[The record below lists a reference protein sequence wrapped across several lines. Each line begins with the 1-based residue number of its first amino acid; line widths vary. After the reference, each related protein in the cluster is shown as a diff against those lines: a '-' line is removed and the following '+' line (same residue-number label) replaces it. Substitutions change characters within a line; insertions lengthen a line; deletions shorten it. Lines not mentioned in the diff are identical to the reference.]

1 MLQPGDQIDIWVVDK
16 RLGTGGM
23 GSVYRCHN
31 RTAKRIL
38 AAIKV
43 LESAV
48 RTSAEAEARFV
59 REAEILFQLDH
70 PNIVKVRNIRMEAN
84 PPYLEME
91 FVGGTPLEDQL
102 QRGPLPVDRV
112 LDLMEQTANAVTYL
126 HAKGIRHRDIKP
138 ANLLV
143 DDEGRLTLVDFGLA
157 MEANASRITQQ
168 GMAFGTVSYAPPEW
182 ISPDTLDPELWDVY
196 AMGVVAYEL
205 LTGKLAFPA
214 SGQGSARQQAMQIIV
229 GKQNHAPLDVG
240 EDFPSGLRELIAG
253 ATHPDPMQR
262 TNSAKEFW
270 QRLQQLDNEGRK
282 AGVTLAPADIDV
294 QAMARHAG
302 ADRPRRPRRPG
313 PEQAPFQDRFGS
325 DGDGYE
331 PTAPPPP
338 ERQATSDAPTVPDGR
353 PAPRPTPAGS
363 LESPPART
371 ALYAGLALLVVVIM
385 GLAGI
390 GAGRLVMDG
399 GEAPPAQRPVE
410 VLVLGVPKD
419 TRVRV
424 KLDDGSGARTGIAS
438 GAVTKFQGVV
448 VGDVRVGWVIG
459 EDCPLMECPGQQC
472 PVWCASGTS
481 AHSIEEGDGVAT
493 LRINVDPP
501 PPVEVAFDTPLE
513 SFSTATLG
521 GTPGTSGDGTLSFE
535 KSPGV
540 YELIATAGSC
550 GPDDVG
556 CFERGDCPDGCQS
569 TQRRIQV
576 PVDGLD
582 EPLALGLAA
591 IDAPAPSPTP
601 GPAPTTPT
609 PGSSGGTTGLVTNRQ
624 FARFLSERPEFQ
636 KSGDRAASQ
645 AFYLSGWEAATPP
658 GGKQGSAVTNINGL
672 AAATYCKWAGRSL
685 PKMTDPPARPG
696 TQMEYRVGDGGR
708 FVVLTEDGA
717 PIPANDPKEANSF
730 ATFRCTD

>member
-1 MLQPGDQIDIWVVDK
+1 VLQPGDQIDIWVVDK

-48 RTSAEAEARFV
+48 RTSPEAEARFV

-70 PNIVKVRNIRMEAN
+70 PNIVKVRNIRMEAD

-91 FVGGTPLEDQL
+91 FVEGIPLEDQL
-102 QRGPLPVDRV
+102 QQGPMPVDRV
-112 LDLMEQTANAVTYL
+112 IDLMEQTTNAVTYL

-143 DDEGRLTLVDFGLA
+143 NDQGRLKLVDFGLA

-182 ISPDTLDPELWDVY
+182 IQPDTLDPELWDVY
-196 AMGVVAYEL
+196 AIGVVAYEL

-229 GKQNHAPLDVG
+229 GKQNHPPLDPG
-240 EDFPSGLRELIAG
+240 DDFPAGLRELIAD
-253 ATHPDPMQR
+253 ATQSDPAKR
-262 TNSAKEFW
+262 TQSAKAMW
-270 QRLQQLDNEGRK
+270 QRLQQLDNQGRK

-294 QAMARHAG
+294 QAMQKHSG
-302 ADRPRRPRRPG
+302 ADRPRRPRVL
-313 PEQAPFQDRFGS
+313 QDELVS
-325 DGDGYE
+325 EGDGYV

-338 ERQATSDAPTVPDGR
+338 TRQAGADAPTVPDGR
-353 PAPRPTPAGS
+353 AG
-363 LESPPART
+363 PRT
-371 ALYAGLALLVVVIM
+371 APMANAASGRTAMFVGLALVVVLVM

-390 GAGRLVMDG
+390 GAGRLLADG
-399 GEAPPAQRPVE
+399 DDAPALRPVE
-410 VLVLGVPKD
+410 VLVLGVPKE

-424 KLDDGSGARTGIAS
+424 KLDDGSGSRTGIAS
-438 GAVTKFQGVV
+438 GAITKFEAVQTGEVQ
-448 VGDVRVGWVIG
+448 VGWVIG

-481 AHSIEEGDGVAT
+481 AHAVEPGDGVAT

-501 PPVEVAFDTPLE
+501 EPVRVAFTTALDA
-513 SFSTATLG
+513 FDTATLG
-521 GTPGTSGDGTLSFE
+521 GTAGAVEDGALVFE
-535 KSPGV
+535 TYPGV
-540 YELIATAGSC
+540 YELVVTL
-550 GPDDVG
+550 
-556 CFERGDCPDGCQS
+556 GDCPPEVVGCLERSDCPAGCQS
-569 TQRRIQV
+569 TRRDVQV
-576 PVDGLD
+576 PVGGRATPT
-582 EPLALGLAA
+582 ELGLAA
-591 IDAPAPSPTP
+591 VKVAPAPTDRPR
-601 GPAPTTPT
+601 PA
-609 PGSSGGTTGLVTNRQ
+609 GDGTTGLVTNRQ
-624 FARFLSERPEFQ
+624 FARFLQDRPEFQ
-636 KSGDRAASQ
+636 KTGDRAASQ
-645 AFYLSGWEAATPP
+645 AFYLSGWDGATPP
-658 GGKQGSAVTNINGL
+658 PGKQGEAVTNINGL
-672 AAATYCKWAGRSL
+672 AAATYCKWARRSL
-685 PKMTDPPARPG
+685 PKTTDAPTQPR

-708 FVVLTEDGA
+708 FVVLTEDGS